1 LTFVLDSIVK
11 SIREYGFARIIPATN
26 LDALIAS
33 SIIAKNLRDHGIE
46 VVVNLDVK
54 IAIDEDEPTI
64 LIDLPKPKSNPK
76 QYELKFDGKTS
87 LSGYATSYLDR
98 VFGTSQWDKV
108 LTILSGIYRGLDR
121 GREGFT
127 GFEREILD
135 DLAKAKYVSVDL
147 GMRLWG
153 WKKQSLAKALY
164 RTLIPFIPGFSGDP
178 SRTTTLL
185 KSILGISN
193 PESVYGEHV
202 LPLTEENLEKV
213 KAFLE
218 ALSKNLKYLDTQT
231 KNRIL
236 LNIIG
241 FVYTISYGDMVF
253 DALEAVGAIG
263 ILSNLNDKNPYYIT
277 LLSNSEVTVA
287 SALALYNNI
296 IDELSVDVASNITL
310 FLEKNYT
317 IIESNAIKRP
327 ELYAE
332 VLQSIDRL
340 PREKPVVIRRDG
352 HNYTTVTEL
361 LRLNRKPAELYSH
374 CNEVQLCMVDEHG
387 NLIKA

>member
-1 LTFVLDSIVK
+1 LASVLDNVVK

-33 SIIAKNLRDHGIE
+33 GIMAKNLRDHGIE

-54 IAIDEDEPTI
+54 TAIDEDEPAI
-64 LIDLPKPKSNPK
+64 LVDLPKPKSNPK

-87 LSGYATSYLDR
+87 LSGYATFYLDR

-108 LTILSGIYRGLDR
+108 LAILSGIYRGLDR

-135 DLAKAKYVSVDL
+135 DLAKAKHVSVDL
-147 GMRLWG
+147 GMKLWG

-164 RTLIPFIPGFSGDP
+164 RTLIPFLPGFSGDP
-178 SRTTTLL
+178 SRTAALL

-193 PESVYGEHV
+193 PENVYGEHI

-218 ALSKNLKYLDTQT
+218 ALGKNLKYIDAQT
-231 KNRIL
+231 RNKIL

-241 FVYTISYGDMVF
+241 FIYTISYGDMVF

-263 ILSNLNDKNPYYIT
+263 ILLNLNEENPYYIT
-277 LLSNSEVTVA
+277 LLSDSEVTIA
-287 SALALYNNI
+287 SALTLYNNI
-296 IDELSVDVASNITL
+296 IDELSVDIASSITL
-310 FLEKNYT
+310 LLEKNYT
-317 IIESNAIKRP
+317 VIESNTIKRP
-327 ELYAE
+327 EFYTD

-340 PREKPVVIRRDG
+340 PREKPVVIRKDG
-352 HNYTTVTEL
+352 RNYTTVTEL
-361 LRLNRKPAELYSH
+361 LRLNRKPAELYTY

-387 NLIKA
+387 NLIKT